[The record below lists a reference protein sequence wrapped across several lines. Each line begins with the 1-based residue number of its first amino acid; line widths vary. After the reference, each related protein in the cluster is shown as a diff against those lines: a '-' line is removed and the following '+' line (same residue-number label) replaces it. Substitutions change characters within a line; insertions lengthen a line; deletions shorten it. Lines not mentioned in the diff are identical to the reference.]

1 MSTFM
6 KVWKNRAVLLELLKI
21 LQKLAKGAKSLQ
33 ELRNRIAQGAQR
45 GDLDDVLKRFASA
58 NERAQDFVNQG

>member
-6 KVWKNRAVLLELLKI
+6 QVWKNREVLLELLKI
-21 LQKLAKGAKSLQ
+21 FQGLDKGARNIM

-58 NERAQDFVNQG
+58 NERAQDFVNNG

>member
-6 KVWKNRAVLLELLKI
+6 QVWKNREVLLELLKI
-21 LQKLAKGAKSLQ
+21 FQGLAKGARNIM

-58 NERAQDFVNQG
+58 NERAQDFVNNG

>member
-6 KVWKNRAVLLELLKI
+6 QVWKNRGVLLELLDI
-21 LQKLAKGAKSLQ
+21 LKKLAAGAKTIA
-33 ELRNRIAQGAQR
+33 EMRNRIAQGAHR

-58 NERAQDFVNQG
+58 NERARDFVNNG

>member
-6 KVWKNRAVLLELLKI
+6 QVWKNRAVLLELLEI

-58 NERAQDFVNQG
+58 NERAQDFINNG